1 MRETTRQTN
10 SNTNSEES
18 KQKGHNKAHNN
29 IKFQLR
35 LRRTTKAR
43 NGTESQQS
51 LEPDLFMFVLQD
63 LAMTFEQHFG
73 TLLID
78 NLTSKFAFFI
88 SQARTFQL
96 QTANILKV
104 TTQFCPVKE

>member
-1 MRETTRQTN
+1 
-10 SNTNSEES
+10 
-18 KQKGHNKAHNN
+18 
-29 IKFQLR
+29 
-35 LRRTTKAR
+35 
-43 NGTESQQS
+43 
-51 LEPDLFMFVLQD
+51 MFVLQD